1 MSFIK
6 RKAKIKSNGS
16 HLRMTRLDAA
26 ITIAFTA
33 AVAVRGK
40 LWQPLPGPI
49 AGPTPAT
56 GRFTSTT
63 GTSSILS
70 SVKSK

>member
-6 RKAKIKSNGS
+6 RKAKIKSYWS
-16 HLRMTRLDAA
+16 HLRMSRLDAA

-33 AVAVRGK
+33 AVAVRVK

-63 GTSSILS
+63 GTSSILC